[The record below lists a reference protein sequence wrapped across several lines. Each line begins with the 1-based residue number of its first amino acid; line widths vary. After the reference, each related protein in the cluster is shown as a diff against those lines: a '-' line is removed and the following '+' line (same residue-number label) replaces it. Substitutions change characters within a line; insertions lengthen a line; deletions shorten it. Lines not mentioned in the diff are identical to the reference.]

1 MLLKLYEKNN
11 NPQDLQQ
18 VVDILNDGGLI
29 IYPTDT
35 MYAIGCHGL
44 KERAI
49 ERICRIKNID
59 PRKNNL
65 SIICYDLSSISE
77 YAKVDN
83 NTFKLMKRNLP
94 GPFTFILNGTNKLP
108 KIFRNR
114 KEVGI
119 RMPDN
124 HIIREIT
131 PLSDKDCF
139 YIAERHKTEFTYP
152 IHNHAEFE
160 LNFCEKAAGVRR
172 IVGDSAEVIG
182 EYDLVLITGKD
193 LEHVWEQNECNSK
206 EIREITIQFSSDLFF
221 KSFIH
226 KNQFDSIRRM
236 LERAQKG
243 LCFPMSAILK
253 VYSMLDTLA
262 SENQGFYAVLKF
274 MTILYELSLFEEEA
288 RTLSS
293 SSFAKIDIHSD
304 SRRVQKI
311 QEYINL
317 HYKEEIR
324 LNQLADMVGMT
335 AVSFSRFFKLR
346 TGKNLSDYLIDIRL
360 GFASRLLVDST
371 MSVAEICYDC
381 GFNNLSNFNRIF
393 KKKKECSPKEFREN
407 YRKKK
412 KVI

>member
-1 MLLKLYEKNN
+1 MNA
-11 NPQDLQQ
+11 QQ
-18 VVDILNDGGLI
+18 
-29 IYPTDT
+29 
-35 MYAIGCHGL
+35 
-44 KERAI
+44 
-49 ERICRIKNID
+49 
-59 PRKNNL
+59 
-65 SIICYDLSSISE
+65 
-77 YAKVDN
+77 
-83 NTFKLMKRNLP
+83 
-94 GPFTFILNGTNKLP
+94 
-108 KIFRNR
+108 
-114 KEVGI
+114 
-119 RMPDN
+119 N

-172 IVGDSAEVIG
+172 IVGDS
-182 EYDLVLITGKD
+182 LVLITGKD